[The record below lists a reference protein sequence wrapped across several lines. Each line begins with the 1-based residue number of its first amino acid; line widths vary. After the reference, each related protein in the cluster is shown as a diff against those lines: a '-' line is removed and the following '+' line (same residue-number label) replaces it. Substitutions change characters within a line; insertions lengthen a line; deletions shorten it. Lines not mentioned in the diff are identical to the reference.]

1 MPGRPN
7 LRPVG
12 YGCFVKRAEVKPEG
26 RNHRILDNRAGFRFR
41 LARRN
46 VTFHADMDDPFSG
59 LGKLGIQCSG
69 LRSLDI
75 HLKLRSADNRL

>member
-12 YGCFVKRAEVKPEG
+12 YVRFVKRAEVKPEG
-26 RNHRILDNRAGFRFR
+26 GDHRLFDNRAGFRFR
-41 LARRN
+41 LTRRD
-46 VTFHADMDDPFSG
+46 VAFHADMDDPFSG
-59 LGKLGIQCSG
+59 LGKLGISAVGCCH
-69 LRSLDI
+69 LDN